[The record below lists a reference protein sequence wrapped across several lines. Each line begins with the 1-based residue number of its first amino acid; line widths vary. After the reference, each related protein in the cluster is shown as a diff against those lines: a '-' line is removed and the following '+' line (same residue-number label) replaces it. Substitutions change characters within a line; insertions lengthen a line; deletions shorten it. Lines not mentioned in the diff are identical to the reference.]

1 MIVADRQKGDIM
13 ELYKIRN
20 RISSGESIYDLPLR
34 VTFYARVSTDKDVQ
48 LNSLDNQVM
57 YFRNLITENKNWTY
71 VDGYVDEGISGTSVN
86 KREDFLRMIDD
97 SKKGIFDL
105 VLTKEISR
113 FSRSTLD
120 SIKYTQELLENN
132 VGVLF
137 KSDNINTIMP
147 DSELRLI
154 IMASIA
160 QEEVRKLS
168 ERVKFGMKRSIE
180 KGKVLGNNVI
190 TGYKK
195 EKGKLVIIEEEAE
208 MIKIIFEM
216 YATGEHGLGYISD
229 YLYAKGFKTRKG
241 GYIHTT
247 TLRRIITNPKYKG
260 FYCTNTVKHLDYRTH
275 KQIRLPK
282 SEWIVYDSKG
292 EIPAIVSPELW
303 DKANELL
310 ANKSSGYCAKIKDMG
325 TFKKTTT
332 YGGLLI
338 CADHNVAFR
347 RLTASNKTISWK
359 CGEMLRH
366 GLSACESPILYESE
380 LDDIFHKV
388 IDKLIEDRS
397 KIIKHLS
404 ELYREANNS
413 KNYEYEIKKVYKQI
427 DDINLKKNKLLD
439 FLIGE
444 VVSKEE
450 YKRRNG
456 ELEQE
461 IENLKNKI
469 IKLKSDELYEKQ
481 LREKYKEID
490 EKINNEVDSEE
501 SFQMLVQ
508 LLIERVVV
516 SKIDGDRRKIKLD
529 IYANVVGKKLTIYDK
544 TVLDESDSSPCSHKE
559 DYDLYTSLRKW

>member
-1 MIVADRQKGDIM
+1 M

-147 DSELRLI
+147 DSELRLT

-241 GYIHTT
+241 DYIHTT

-325 TFKKTTT
+325 TFKRTTT

-450 YKRRNG
+450 YKRRNE

-501 SFQMLVQ
+501 SFQRLVQ

-529 IYANVVGKKLTIYDK
+529 IYANVVGKKLTVYNK

-559 DYDLYTSLRKW
+559 NNDSDSYNRKY

>member
-1 MIVADRQKGDIM
+1 M

-86 KREDFLRMIDD
+86 KREDVLRMIDD

-147 DSELRLI
+147 DSELRLT

-241 GYIHTT
+241 DYIHTT

-325 TFKKTTT
+325 TFKRTTT

-450 YKRRNG
+450 YKRRNE

-501 SFQMLVQ
+501 SFQRLVQ

-529 IYANVVGKKLTIYDK
+529 IYANVVGKKLTVYNK

-559 DYDLYTSLRKW
+559 DGCSDFNIRSDRKRTN

>member
-1 MIVADRQKGDIM
+1 M

-147 DSELRLI
+147 DSELRLT

-241 GYIHTT
+241 DYIHTT

-325 TFKKTTT
+325 TFKRTTT

-450 YKRRNG
+450 YKRRNE

-501 SFQMLVQ
+501 SFQRLVQ

-529 IYANVVGKKLTIYDK
+529 IYANVVGKKLTVYNK

-559 DYDLYTSLRKW
+559 NYDSDCCYRK

>member
-1 MIVADRQKGDIM
+1 M

>member
-1 MIVADRQKGDIM
+1 M

-229 YLYAKGFKTRKG
+229 YLYAKGFKTRKD

-559 DYDLYTSLRKW
+559 NNDSNCCY

>member
-1 MIVADRQKGDIM
+1 MI
-13 ELYKIRN
+13 E
-20 RISSGESIYDLPLR
+20 
-34 VTFYARVSTDKDVQ
+34 
-48 LNSLDNQVM
+48 
-57 YFRNLITENKNWTY
+57 
-71 VDGYVDEGISGTSVN
+71 
-86 KREDFLRMIDD
+86 D

-105 VLTKEISR
+105 ILTKEISR

-137 KSDNINTIMP
+137 QSDNINTIMP
-147 DSELRLI
+147 DSELRLT

-180 KGKVLGNNVI
+180 KGKVLGNNTI

-195 EKGKLVIIEEEAE
+195 EKGKLVIVKQEAE
-208 MIKIIFEM
+208 MIKIIYEM

-275 KQIRLPK
+275 KQIRLPQN
-282 SEWIVYDSKG
+282 EWIVYDSNG
-292 EIPAIVSPELW
+292 DIPAIVSPTLW
-303 DKANELL
+303 DKANEILVT
-310 ANKSSGYCAKIKDMG
+310 KSSGYCAKIKDMG
-325 TFKKTTT
+325 TFKRTTT

-338 CADHNVAFR
+338 CAEHNVAFR
-347 RLTASNKTISWK
+347 RLTANNKNVCWK

-366 GLSACESPILYESE
+366 GLSACESPNLYENE

-388 IDKLIEDRS
+388 IDKLLENRS

-404 ELYREANNS
+404 ELYKEANNS

-427 DDINLKKNKLLD
+427 DELNLKKNKLLD

-450 YKRRNG
+450 YQRRNT

-461 IENLKNKI
+461 IKNLNNKI
-469 IKLKSDELYEKQ
+469 ITLKSDELYEKQ

-490 EKINNEVDSEE
+490 EKISNEIDSEE
-501 SFQMLVQ
+501 SFKKLVQ

-529 IYANVVGKKLTIYDK
+529 IYANVVGKKLTVYDK
-544 TVLDESDSSPCSHKE
+544 TVLDDSDSSLCSHKE
-559 DYDLYTSLRKW
+559 NNDLCLSHRIREIG

>member
-1 MIVADRQKGDIM
+1 M

-147 DSELRLI
+147 DSELRLT

-216 YATGEHGLGYISD
+216 YSTGEHGLGYISD

-325 TFKKTTT
+325 TFKRTTT

-450 YKRRNG
+450 YKRRNE

-501 SFQMLVQ
+501 SFQRLVQ

-529 IYANVVGKKLTIYDK
+529 IYANVVGKKLTVYDK

-559 DYDLYTSLRKW
+559 NNDSTTSDRIR

>member
-1 MIVADRQKGDIM
+1 M

-147 DSELRLI
+147 DSELRLT

-241 GYIHTT
+241 DYIHTT

-325 TFKKTTT
+325 TFKRTTT

-450 YKRRNG
+450 YKRRNE

-501 SFQMLVQ
+501 SFQRLVQ

-529 IYANVVGKKLTIYDK
+529 IYANVVGKKLTVYNK

-559 DYDLYTSLRKW
+559 NYDCYCSFRM

>member
-1 MIVADRQKGDIM
+1 M

-20 RISSGESIYDLPLR
+20 RISNGESIYDLPLR

-57 YFRNLITENKNWTY
+57 YFRKLITENKNWTY

-147 DSELRLI
+147 DSELRLT

-180 KGKVLGNNVI
+180 KGKILGNNVI

-292 EIPAIVSPELW
+292 EIPDIVSPELW

-325 TFKKTTT
+325 TFKRTTT

-388 IDKLIEDRS
+388 IVKLIEDRS

-501 SFQMLVQ
+501 SFQRLVG

-529 IYANVVGKKLTIYDK
+529 IYANVVGKKLTVYDK

-559 DYDLYTSLRKW
+559 NNDVYFSY

>member
-1 MIVADRQKGDIM
+1 M

-147 DSELRLI
+147 DSELRLT

-275 KQIRLPK
+275 KQVRLPK

-310 ANKSSGYCAKIKDMG
+310 ANKSSGYCAKIKDKG
-325 TFKKTTT
+325 TFKRTTT

-338 CADHNVAFR
+338 CSDHNVAFR

-450 YKRRNG
+450 YKRRNE

-501 SFQMLVQ
+501 SFQRLVG

-529 IYANVVGKKLTIYDK
+529 IYANVVGKKLTVYDK
-544 TVLDESDSSPCSHKE
+544 TVLDESDSSLCSHKE
-559 DYDLYTSLRKW
+559 DYDSNSSNRVWQIK

>member
-1 MIVADRQKGDIM
+1 M

-86 KREDFLRMIDD
+86 KREDFLRMIED

-147 DSELRLI
+147 DSELRLT

-241 GYIHTT
+241 DYIHTT

-325 TFKKTTT
+325 TFKRTTT

-347 RLTASNKTISWK
+347 RLTASNKTVSWK

-450 YKRRNG
+450 YKRRNE

-469 IKLKSDELYEKQ
+469 IKLKSDELYERQ

-501 SFQMLVQ
+501 SFQRLVQ

-529 IYANVVGKKLTIYDK
+529 IYANVVGKKLTVYNK

-559 DYDLYTSLRKW
+559 NNDVYFSY

>member
-1 MIVADRQKGDIM
+1 M

-147 DSELRLI
+147 DSELRLT

-241 GYIHTT
+241 DYIHTT

-325 TFKKTTT
+325 TFKRTTT

-450 YKRRNG
+450 YKRRNE

-501 SFQMLVQ
+501 SFQRLVQ

-529 IYANVVGKKLTIYDK
+529 IYANVVGKKLTVYNK

-559 DYDLYTSLRKW
+559 NNDRPNCHSIR

>member
-1 MIVADRQKGDIM
+1 M

-147 DSELRLI
+147 DSELRLT

-216 YATGEHGLGYISD
+216 YATGERGLGYISD

-282 SEWIVYDSKG
+282 SEWIVYNSKG

-303 DKANELL
+303 DKANEVLE
-310 ANKSSGYCAKIKDMG
+310 NKSSGYCAKIKDMG
-325 TFKKTTT
+325 TFKRTTT

-444 VVSKEE
+444 VIRKEE
-450 YKRRNG
+450 YQRRNG

-490 EKINNEVDSEE
+490 EKINNEIDSEE
-501 SFQMLVQ
+501 SFQKLVG
-508 LLIERVVV
+508 LLIERTVV

-529 IYANVVGKKLTIYDK
+529 IYANVVGKKLTVYDK
-544 TVLDESDSSPCSHKE
+544 TVLDESDSSPYSHKE
-559 DYDLYTSLRKW
+559 NNDRSNCNRKRKLR

>member
-1 MIVADRQKGDIM
+1 M

-147 DSELRLI
+147 DSELRLT

-241 GYIHTT
+241 DYIHTT

-325 TFKKTTT
+325 TFKRTTT

-450 YKRRNG
+450 YKRRNE

-501 SFQMLVQ
+501 SFQRLVQ

-529 IYANVVGKKLTIYDK
+529 IYANVVGKKLTVYNK

-559 DYDLYTSLRKW
+559 DGCSDFNIRSDRKRTN

>member
-1 MIVADRQKGDIM
+1 M

-20 RISSGESIYDLPLR
+20 RISSGENIYDLPLR

-97 SKKGIFDL
+97 SKKGMFDL
-105 VLTKEISR
+105 ILTKEISR

-137 KSDNINTIMP
+137 QSDNINTIMP
-147 DSELRLI
+147 DSELRLT

-303 DKANELL
+303 DRANELL

-325 TFKKTTT
+325 TFKRTTT
-332 YGGLLI
+332 YGGLLM

-380 LDDIFHKV
+380 LNDIFHKV

-450 YKRRNG
+450 YKRRNE

-501 SFQMLVQ
+501 SFQRLVG

-529 IYANVVGKKLTIYDK
+529 IYANVVGKKLTVYDK
-544 TVLDESDSSPCSHKE
+544 TVLDESDSSLCSHKE
-559 DYDLYTSLRKW
+559 DNDSCSSYRI

>member
-1 MIVADRQKGDIM
+1 M

-147 DSELRLI
+147 DSELRLT

-241 GYIHTT
+241 DYIHTT

-325 TFKKTTT
+325 TFKRTTT

-450 YKRRNG
+450 YKRRNE

-501 SFQMLVQ
+501 SFQRLVQ

-529 IYANVVGKKLTIYDK
+529 IYANVVGKKLTVYNK

-559 DYDLYTSLRKW
+559 NYDSNCYYRKC

>member
-1 MIVADRQKGDIM
+1 M

-20 RISSGESIYDLPLR
+20 RISMGESIYDLPLR

-71 VDGYVDEGISGTSVN
+71 VDGYIDEGISGTSVN
-86 KREDFLRMIDD
+86 KREDFLRMIED
-97 SKKGIFDL
+97 SKKGMFDL
-105 VLTKEISR
+105 ILTKEISR

-137 KSDNINTIMP
+137 QSDNINTIMP
-147 DSELRLI
+147 DSELRLT

-195 EKGKLVIIEEEAE
+195 EKGKLVIDEDESE
-208 MIKIIFEM
+208 MIKIIFSM

-229 YLYAKGFKTRKG
+229 YLYAKGFKTKKN

-260 FYCTNTVKHLDYRTH
+260 FYCTNTVKHLDYKTH
-275 KQIRLPK
+275 KQIRLPQ
-282 SEWIVYDSKG
+282 SEWVVYDSKG

-303 DKANELL
+303 DKANEILT
-310 ANKSSGYCAKIKDMG
+310 NKSSGYCAKIKDMG
-325 TFKKTTT
+325 AFKRTTT

-338 CADHNVAFR
+338 CAEHNTAFR
-347 RLTASNKTISWK
+347 RLTANNKTVSWK

-366 GLSACESPILYESE
+366 GLSACESPILYETE
-380 LDDIFHKV
+380 LDEIFHKV

-397 KIIKHLS
+397 TIVKHLS
-404 ELYREANNS
+404 DLYKEASNT
-413 KNYEYEIKKVYKQI
+413 KNYDYEIKKVYKQI

-439 FLIGE
+439 FLISE
-444 VVSKEE
+444 TVSKEE
-450 YKRRNG
+450 YKRRNS
-456 ELEQE
+456 ELEIE
-461 IENLKNKI
+461 IENLNNKI
-469 IKLKSDELYEKQ
+469 IKLKSDEQYEKQ
-481 LREKYKEID
+481 LRDKYKEID
-490 EKINNEVDSEE
+490 EQINNEVGSDE
-501 SFQMLVQ
+501 SFAKLVQ

-516 SKIDGDRRKIKLD
+516 KKIDGDRHKVKLD
-529 IYANVVGKKLTIYDK
+529 IYANVVGKKLTVYNK
-544 TVLDESDSSPCSHKE
+544 TVFDDSDSSSCSHKE
-559 DYDLYTSLRKW
+559 NNDSSSCNRIRKTR

>member
-1 MIVADRQKGDIM
+1 M

-86 KREDFLRMIDD
+86 KREDFLRMIGD

-147 DSELRLI
+147 DSELRLT

-325 TFKKTTT
+325 TFKRTTT

-413 KNYEYEIKKVYKQI
+413 KNYDYEIKKLYKQI
-427 DDINLKKNKLLD
+427 DDTNLKKNKLLD

-461 IENLKNKI
+461 VENLKNKI

-501 SFQMLVQ
+501 SFQRLVG

-529 IYANVVGKKLTIYDK
+529 IYANAVGKKLTVYDK

-559 DYDLYTSLRKW
+559 SYDIFDCVRYGFIR

>member
-1 MIVADRQKGDIM
+1 M

-20 RISSGESIYDLPLR
+20 RVSSGESIYDLPLR

-86 KREDFLRMIDD
+86 KREDFLRMIED

-147 DSELRLI
+147 DSELRLT

-241 GYIHTT
+241 DYIHTT

-325 TFKKTTT
+325 TFKRTTT

-347 RLTASNKTISWK
+347 RLTASNKTVSWK

-450 YKRRNG
+450 YKRRNE

-501 SFQMLVQ
+501 SFQRLVQ

-529 IYANVVGKKLTIYDK
+529 IYANVVGKKLTVYDK
-544 TVLDESDSSPCSHKE
+544 TVLDESDSSLCSHKE
-559 DYDLYTSLRKW
+559 DNDCYFSHRKW

>member
-1 MIVADRQKGDIM
+1 M

-147 DSELRLI
+147 DSELRLT

-241 GYIHTT
+241 DYIHTT

-325 TFKKTTT
+325 TFKRTTT

-450 YKRRNG
+450 YKRRNE

-501 SFQMLVQ
+501 SFQRLVQ

-529 IYANVVGKKLTIYDK
+529 IYANVVGKKLTVYNK

-559 DYDLYTSLRKW
+559 DNDCYFSHRKW

>member
-1 MIVADRQKGDIM
+1 M

-20 RISSGESIYDLPLR
+20 RISNGESIYDLPLR

-57 YFRNLITENKNWTY
+57 YFRKLITENKNWTY

-147 DSELRLI
+147 DSELRLT

-180 KGKVLGNNVI
+180 KGKILGNNVI

-292 EIPAIVSPELW
+292 EIPDIVSPELW

-325 TFKKTTT
+325 TFKRTTT

-388 IDKLIEDRS
+388 INKLIEDRS

-501 SFQMLVQ
+501 SFQRLVG

-529 IYANVVGKKLTIYDK
+529 IYANVVGKKLTVYDK

-559 DYDLYTSLRKW
+559 NNDVYFSY

>member
-1 MIVADRQKGDIM
+1 M

-20 RISSGESIYDLPLR
+20 RISMGESIYDLPLR

-71 VDGYVDEGISGTSVN
+71 VDGYIDEGISGTSVN
-86 KREDFLRMIDD
+86 KREDFLRMIED
-97 SKKGIFDL
+97 SKKGMFDL
-105 VLTKEISR
+105 ILTKEISR

-137 KSDNINTIMP
+137 QSDNINTIMP
-147 DSELRLI
+147 DSELRLT

-195 EKGKLVIIEEEAE
+195 EKGKLVIDEDESE
-208 MIKIIFEM
+208 MIKIIFSM

-229 YLYAKGFKTRKG
+229 YLYAKGFKTKKN

-260 FYCTNTVKHLDYRTH
+260 FYCTNTVKHLDYKTH
-275 KQIRLPK
+275 KQIRLPQ
-282 SEWIVYDSKG
+282 SEWVVYDSKG

-303 DKANELL
+303 DKANEILT
-310 ANKSSGYCAKIKDMG
+310 NKSSGYCAKIKDMG
-325 TFKKTTT
+325 AFKRTTT

-338 CADHNVAFR
+338 CAEHNTAFR
-347 RLTASNKTISWK
+347 RLTANNKTVSWK

-366 GLSACESPILYESE
+366 GLSACESPILYETE
-380 LDDIFHKV
+380 LDEIFHKV

-397 KIIKHLS
+397 TIVKHLS
-404 ELYREANNS
+404 DLYKEASNT
-413 KNYEYEIKKVYKQI
+413 KNYDYEIKKVYKQI

-439 FLIGE
+439 FLISE
-444 VVSKEE
+444 TVSKEE
-450 YKRRNG
+450 YKRRNS
-456 ELEQE
+456 ELEIE
-461 IENLKNKI
+461 IENLNNKI
-469 IKLKSDELYEKQ
+469 IKLKSDEQYEKQ
-481 LREKYKEID
+481 LRDKYKEID
-490 EKINNEVDSEE
+490 EQINNEVGSDE
-501 SFQMLVQ
+501 SFAKLVQ

-516 SKIDGDRRKIKLD
+516 KKIDGDRHKVKLD
-529 IYANVVGKKLTIYDK
+529 IYANVVGKKLTVYNK
-544 TVLDESDSSPCSHKE
+544 TVFDDSDSSSCSHKE
-559 DYDLYTSLRKW
+559 SNDCYCCS

>member
-1 MIVADRQKGDIM
+1 M

-71 VDGYVDEGISGTSVN
+71 IDGYVDEGISGTSVN

-147 DSELRLI
+147 DSELRLT

-310 ANKSSGYCAKIKDMG
+310 TNKSSGYCAKIKDMG
-325 TFKKTTT
+325 TFKRTTT

-413 KNYEYEIKKVYKQI
+413 KNYDQI
-427 DDINLKKNKLLD
+427 LP
-439 FLIGE
+439 
-444 VVSKEE
+444 
-450 YKRRNG
+450 RRN
-456 ELEQE
+456 
-461 IENLKNKI
+461 
-469 IKLKSDELYEKQ
+469 
-481 LREKYKEID
+481 
-490 EKINNEVDSEE
+490 
-501 SFQMLVQ
+501 
-508 LLIERVVV
+508 
-516 SKIDGDRRKIKLD
+516 
-529 IYANVVGKKLTIYDK
+529 
-544 TVLDESDSSPCSHKE
+544 
-559 DYDLYTSLRKW
+559 YTTNY

>member
-1 MIVADRQKGDIM
+1 M

-147 DSELRLI
+147 DSELRLT

-241 GYIHTT
+241 DYIHTT

-325 TFKKTTT
+325 TFKRTTT

-347 RLTASNKTISWK
+347 RLTASNKTVSWK

-450 YKRRNG
+450 YKRRNE

-501 SFQMLVQ
+501 SFQRLVQ

-529 IYANVVGKKLTIYDK
+529 IYANVVGKKLTVYDK

-559 DYDLYTSLRKW
+559 DYDRSFSHRIK

>member
-1 MIVADRQKGDIM
+1 M

-20 RISSGESIYDLPLR
+20 RISNGESIYDLPLR

-57 YFRNLITENKNWTY
+57 YFRKLITENKNWTY

-147 DSELRLI
+147 DSELRLT

-180 KGKVLGNNVI
+180 KGKILGNNVI

-292 EIPAIVSPELW
+292 EIPDIVSPELW

-325 TFKKTTT
+325 TFKRTTT

-501 SFQMLVQ
+501 SFQRLVG

-529 IYANVVGKKLTIYDK
+529 IYANVGGKKLTVYDK

-559 DYDLYTSLRKW
+559 NNDVYFSY